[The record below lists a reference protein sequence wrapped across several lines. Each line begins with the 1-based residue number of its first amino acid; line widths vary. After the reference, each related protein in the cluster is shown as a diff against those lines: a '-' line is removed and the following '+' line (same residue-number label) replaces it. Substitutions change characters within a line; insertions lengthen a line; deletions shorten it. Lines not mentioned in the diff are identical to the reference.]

1 MAKDLS
7 AVIIKDLKTR
17 TIGRKVFYLPRVAST
32 MDIARQEALKGAAEG
47 TIVIT
52 GEQTGGR
59 GRFTHISGLSSRK
72 RLGRNAQVDAGPFP
86 CHQLAKAEE
95 RHAHAHGTLCRDG
108 EL

>member
-59 GRFTHISGLSSRK
+59 GRFTRSWIAPEGNVALSESRH
-72 RLGRNAQVDAGPFP
+72 P
-86 CHQLAKAEE
+86 
-95 RHAHAHGTLCRDG
+95 
-108 EL
+108 